1 MSSIDSFGKVSNMTI
16 RNKGTKKRAI
26 KKKVEKGNR
35 KKKTQKRILSPE
47 ERAQKK
53 KNQKMMLGLFLIF
66 LSIYMILSFSSY
78 LFQWFSFNNDD
89 AIFNFSFQDIF
100 DFNQKVNNRGG
111 RVGAALSYY
120 FINQWFGVSSYF
132 LAFHFFIVGVF
143 YTLKIKLLNLRK
155 SLQYTAILMVL
166 LSVIL
171 GFIFFNHDKLSV
183 LGGVFGHQANFFLRS
198 ILGLIGTGI
207 FILFIVIGILTIGF
221 NIPFRWIN
229 AEKIEEKRK
238 LKRERKEEQRIER
251 ERLAKELEEIKEKER
266 LDAMIHHQ
274 EEEKTDEEN
283 VIEELPLEKTAENE
297 IKTVEVL
304 SVSDQQKKKSNAN
317 EITFTVEMPKDEAE
331 EEKNEEGNLAT
342 EEKASTEKEHNG
354 LDTLYDP
361 TLDLPHYQ
369 FPTMDLLE
377 DYNSNTNFQ
386 VEKQELEDNKQQIVD
401 TLANYSIKIVSI
413 KATPG
418 PTITLYEIVPAPGI
432 RISKIKNLEDDIAMS
447 LAAQG
452 IRIIAP
458 IPGRGTIGI
467 EVPNKNPQIVPM
479 KSILNSKRFQYSKF
493 ALPIGLGKTISNESY
508 IADLAKMPHMLI
520 AGATGQGKSVGLN
533 SIITSLLYSK
543 HPAELKF
550 VLIDP
555 KKVELSLFNKI
566 ERHYLAKL
574 PDVEDAIITET
585 REVVRVLN
593 SLVIEMEDRYEL
605 LKDAQVRNITEYNN
619 KFINRRLNPEKGH
632 RFMPYFVLV
641 IDEFADLI
649 MTAGKEIENP
659 ITRLAQLARAIGIHL
674 IIATQRPSV
683 NIITG
688 SIKANFPARIAFRVI
703 SKIDSRTIL
712 DSGGAEQLVGRGD
725 MLLSTGKELVRLQ
738 GAFIDTEELDQL
750 TEFIGSQR
758 AYPEAY
764 SLPEYYDENTETNKD
779 LEDLGRDELFE
790 DAARLVVSNQ
800 HGSTSLLQRKMK
812 IGYNRAGRIIDQL
825 EAAGVVGAFE
835 GSKAREV
842 LVKDMVGLEQL
853 LLDITENLNNE

>member
-1 MSSIDSFGKVSNMTI
+1 MAVKNNSSK
-16 RNKGTKKRAI
+16 RTKKQSNLR
-26 KKKVEKGNR
+26 KGSAT
-35 KKKTQKRILSPE
+35 KTQKKKRQTPE
-47 ERAQKK
+47 ERKRRRAT
-53 KNQKMMLGLFLIF
+53 NRIIFGVFLIF
-66 LSIYMILSFSSY
+66 LSIYFVLSFSSY
-78 LFQWFSFNNDD
+78 LFQWFKINNDD
-89 AIFNFSFQDIF
+89 ALLNVSFGDIFNFD
-100 DFNQKVNNRGG
+100 QKVNNRGG

-120 FINQWFGVSSYF
+120 FINQWFGISSYF
-132 LAFHFFIVGVF
+132 IPFYFFVVGVF
-143 YTLKIKLLNLRK
+143 YTTKIKLLNLK
-155 SLQYTAILMVL
+155 KILKYSALSLVL
-166 LSVIL
+166 LSIIL
-171 GFIFFNHDKLSV
+171 GFIFFDDDKLSV
-183 LGGVFGHQANFFLRS
+183 LGGVFGHQANFFLQS
-198 ILGLIGTGI
+198 ILGYVGTGI
-207 FILFIVIGILTIGF
+207 FIFFVIISVLTIGF
-221 NIPFRWIN
+221 NIPFRWVN
-229 AEKIEEKRK
+229 AEKFEEKRK
-238 LKRERKEEQRIER
+238 QRQERK
-251 ERLAKELEEIKEKER
+251 LEKIAEKER
-266 LDAMIHHQ
+266 LEKELREIREKERLEKREEQLEKQQDEQ
-274 EEEKTDEEN
+274 EEGVEN
-283 VIEELPLEKTAENE
+283 NSQEQAPKSNEIPLE
-297 IKTVEVL
+297 VL
-304 SVSDQQKKKSNAN
+304 PVSDAQKNKSNTD
-317 EITFTVEMPKDEAE
+317 EITFTVEIPKEESEE
-331 EEKNEEGNLAT
+331 EEKAEEGNQNQSNENT
-342 EEKASTEKEHNG
+342 NKGHQG

-361 TLDLPHYQ
+361 RLDLPHYQ
-369 FPTMDLLE
+369 FPSTDLLE
-377 DYNSNTNFQ
+377 DYSSNTNFQ
-386 VEKQELEDNKQQIVD
+386 VEKQELEENKQQIVD

-418 PTITLYEIVPAPGI
+418 PTITLYEIVPAPGV

-447 LAAQG
+447 LAALG

-467 EVPNKNPQIVPM
+467 EVPNNNPQTVSM
-479 KSILNSKRFQYSKF
+479 KSILNSKRFTHSKYQ
-493 ALPIGLGKTISNESY
+493 LPIGLGKTISNESY
-508 IADLAKMPHMLI
+508 IADLAKMPHLLI

-533 SIITSLLYSK
+533 SIIASLLYSK
-543 HPAELKF
+543 HPSELKF

-555 KKVELSLFNKI
+555 KKVELTLFNKI

-574 PDVEDAIITET
+574 PDAEDAIITET

-605 LKDAQVRNITEYNN
+605 LKDAQVRNIIEYND

-649 MTAGKEIENP
+649 MTAGKEIESP

-712 DSGGAEQLVGRGD
+712 DSGGADQLVGRGD

-738 GAFIDTEELDQL
+738 GAFIDTPELDQL

-764 SLPEYYDENTETNKD
+764 SLPEYYDENTETSKD

-790 DAARLVVSNQ
+790 DAARVVVSSQ

-812 IGYNRAGRIIDQL
+812 IGYNRAGRIVDQL
-825 EAAGVVGAFE
+825 EAAGIVGPFE

-842 LVKDMVGLEQL
+842 LVKDMVDLEQL
-853 LLDITENLNNE
+853 LLDISQNLNNE